1 MKGLL
6 LKDLINLKGQ
16 AKVMLLLLGFYMVMA
31 FVSREQSY
39 FGGVVTILCALIPVT
54 ALSYDERAKWDHVAL
69 TMPISRRDMV
79 LSKYILG
86 GIFAVGALVI
96 NIIFQMFMHTHAMTD
111 ILMTSFLLC
120 GIGILFLSILLP
132 ILFKLGVEKGR
143 IIMMMVLFIPTGLV
157 MLLSQSGL
165 PALDPDALAIIE
177 IWTPL
182 AMVMALVVVTVL
194 SIALS
199 LRIYQKKE
207 F

>member
-6 LKDLINLKGQ
+6 LKDLMNLKGQ

-54 ALSYDERAKWDHVAL
+54 ALSYDERAKWDHIAL
-69 TMPISRRDMV
+69 TMPVSRRDMV
-79 LSKYILG
+79 LSKYLLG
-86 GIFAVGALVI
+86 GAFALGALVL
-96 NIIFQMFMHTHAMTD
+96 NISFQLIMGAQAMAD
-111 ILMTSFLLC
+111 ILMTSLLMC
-120 GIGILFLSILLP
+120 GVGVLFLSILLP
-132 ILFKLGVEKGR
+132 ILFKMGVEKGR
-143 IIMMMVLFIPTGLV
+143 ILMMMVLFIPTGLV

-165 PALDPDALAIIE
+165 PAPDPEVLATME
-177 IWTPL
+177 RWAP
-182 AMVMALVVVTVL
+182 MVMAMFLVLVTVL
-194 SIALS
+194 SITLS

>member
-1 MKGLL
+1 MMGLL
-6 LKDLINLKGQ
+6 LKDLMNLKGQ

-54 ALSYDERAKWDHVAL
+54 ALSYDERAKWDRIAL

-86 GIFAVGALVI
+86 GIFAVGALVL
-96 NIIFQMFMHTHAMTD
+96 NISFQLFMHIQTIAD
-111 ILMTSFLLC
+111 ILMTSLLMC
-120 GIGILFLSILLP
+120 GVGVLFLSILLP

-165 PALDPDALAIIE
+165 PAPDPE
-177 IWTPL
+177 ILTIMEKWAPM
-182 AMVMALVVVTVL
+182 AMVMGLSVITAL
-194 SIALS
+194 SIGLS